1 MDLTSSVDLDLSIGS
16 LPFDGEKLSA
26 EENKKEALEA
36 ELGRANEE
44 NKRLKEMLSAMA
56 ASYTTLR
63 SQMTRVVV
71 PETSSC
77 ERDDARRSSSEELPK
92 RVKEEERKPKVSKLF
107 VLTDPSDSSLV
118 VRDGYQWR
126 KYGQKVTR
134 DNPCPRAY
142 FRCSFAPACPVKK
155 KVQRSAE
162 DASMLVATYEG
173 EHSHGESS
181 RPKAP
186 HASGRKS
193 APAPPRR
200 PQEAEPPDPQRSLV
214 EQMAVSLTND
224 PDFRAALT
232 AAISGRMSE
241 PSPPPPPPK

>member
-26 EENKKEALEA
+26 EENKKEA

-126 KYGQKVTR
+126 KYGQKV
-134 DNPCPRAY
+134 
-142 FRCSFAPACPVKK
+142 
-155 KVQRSAE
+155 QRSAE

>member
-1 MDLTSSVDLDLSIGS
+1 
-16 LPFDGEKLSA
+16 PAK
-26 EENKKEALEA
+26 ALEA

-107 VLTDPSDSSLV
+107 VVTDPSDSSLV
-118 VRDGYQWR
+118 SSPNSLTSTCELLIADSNRSCLG
-126 KYGQKVTR
+126 GQRWVSMAEIWSEELLPPSKCCLLISLVV
-134 DNPCPRAY
+134 A
-142 FRCSFAPACPVKK
+142 VQ
-155 KVQRSAE
+155 VQRSAE